1 MMLLSGM
8 PAGADLLCSSQRVY
22 PAPPIVLVHFL
33 VNLET
38 VGRRAVSVYLFGW
51 LLSPVQAL
59 LEVLPHGLCGLN
71 NLACFTGI
79 LRAKAHFTA

>member
-1 MMLLSGM
+1 
-8 PAGADLLCSSQRVY
+8 
-22 PAPPIVLVHFL
+22 VLVHFL

-51 LLSPVQAL
+51 LLSPVKAL
-59 LEVLPHGLCGLN
+59 LEVRLVGLN

-79 LRAKAHFTA
+79 LRAKAHVTA

>member
-8 PAGADLLCSSQRVY
+8 PAGADQYSALPACLPGSSHRVG
-22 PAPPIVLVHFL
+22 AFSGQSG
-33 VNLET
+33 

>member
-1 MMLLSGM
+1 
-8 PAGADLLCSSQRVY
+8 
-22 PAPPIVLVHFL
+22 VLVHFL

-51 LLSPVQAL
+51 LLSPVKAL
-59 LEVLPHGLCGLN
+59 LEVRLVGLN